1 MRRKRGDWLII
12 APELSLVL
20 MMIADM
26 EQGRG

>member
-1 MRRKRGDWLII
+1 MRRKREDWLII

-20 MMIADM
+20 MIADM